1 MTTLADRVATAAVR
15 LPAHTDRMDPEV
27 VRSGL
32 VPYAQARAAQRARA
46 DAVRD
51 AGAAEAL
58 YVLQHPPV
66 YTLGMRGRTSNVI
79 ASDAA
84 IAATGAEVV
93 QSDRGGDV
101 TFHGPG
107 QLVAYPVIDLHRRGL
122 GPAAYVR
129 LLEGCVI
136 DTLAGFDVEAE
147 RVPGRPG
154 VWVREPVSGDAL
166 AKVAAVGVR
175 VRRGVST
182 HGIALNVSTDLGW
195 YDLIVPC
202 GIADAGVTSLARVL
216 GGAPPHGAVEAAF
229 IAAFAR
235 MFYVEH
241 LATTQAGVR

>member
-1 MTTLADRVATAAVR
+1 MTTLAARPASA
-15 LPAHTDRMDPEV
+15 AHTGHMDLEV

-32 VPYAQARAAQRARA
+32 VPYAEAWAAQRARA

-51 AGAAEAL
+51 GGAAEAL

-66 YTLGMRGRTSNVI
+66 YTLGMRGRTDSMI

-84 IAATGAEVV
+84 IRAAGAEVV

-107 QLVAYPVIDLHRRGL
+107 QLVAYPVLDLHRRGL

-129 LLEGCVI
+129 LLEACVI
-136 DTLAGFDVEAE
+136 ETLAAFDVAAE

-154 VWVREPVSGDAL
+154 VWVRESAASGAL
-166 AKVAAVGVR
+166 AKIAAVGVR

-182 HGIALNVSTDLGW
+182 HGIALNVSTDLHW
-195 YDLIVPC
+195 YDAIVPC

-216 GGAPPHGAVEAAF
+216 GEAPPHEAVEAAF
-229 IAAFAR
+229 VASFAR
-235 MFYVEH
+235 MFHVEH
-241 LATTQAGVR
+241 LVTTEAGVR